1 MEDGGDPGGT
11 TMRGTRLVRSAL
23 RHVGMLGVG
32 LALSACG
39 GDAVSD
45 GGGTLVGKAPPP
57 SLGSYGAEWFGPLAV
72 GLDAGKGLDWKALH
86 GNVVYVEFGFLR

>member
-1 MEDGGDPGGT
+1 
-11 TMRGTRLVRSAL
+11 MRRTRLVRSAL
-23 RHVGMLGVG
+23 RCVG
-32 LALSACG
+32 LFGMGLALSLSACG